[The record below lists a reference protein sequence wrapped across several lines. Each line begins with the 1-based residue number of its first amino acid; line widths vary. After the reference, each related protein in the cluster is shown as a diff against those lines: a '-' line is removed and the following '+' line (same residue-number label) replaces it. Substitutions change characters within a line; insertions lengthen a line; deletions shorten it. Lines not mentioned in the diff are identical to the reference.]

1 MVRFVFTL
9 ALLCASAP
17 SALAEEATIDDALDA
32 RTSYQNDAQASQRR
46 VEALDDETLAL
57 IARYN
62 AELERHADLLA
73 YNANLRALIDNQQ
86 RERQRLNEEL
96 EEIEVVRQDIV
107 PLMLEM
113 VEVLEDFIE
122 LDQPI
127 LLEERQARLEK
138 LKSNLTRSDVE
149 LAERE
154 QRFLE
159 ARNDRARLLEEISAA
174 RRAAEAEADRLRAE
188 FERGEEALA
197 ELETELDEESGDLR
211 EVFNVVRQTAADV
224 LPTLESS
231 LVRAERKDG
240 TELLDRLSG
249 GEGTPTSADLRA
261 IWVKLLEEMNES
273 GRISRF
279 ETTVI
284 DADGT
289 ETARRVTRVGTFA
302 AVSNGEYLRYLPESG
317 SLLVL
322 PRQPAGVD
330 PAGVIAFETAESP
343 LERIAVDPSRG
354 SILALVV
361 QAPDVRERIVQGGII
376 GYIILALGA
385 LGLLLGL
392 ERLIST
398 ARAKAQLKR
407 ALAEEHAD
415 GSHAV
420 DQLRT
425 ATQDPAL
432 RKDADALTAK
442 LDEIVM
448 VSAEKLRWGLPA
460 LAIFAAV
467 SPLLGLLGTVT
478 GMIETFQV
486 ITLFGAGDP
495 RLMSGGISQALITT
509 QLGLSVAI
517 PLLLVH
523 SFLQGRVNGLVAQ
536 LDETA
541 AELFATG
548 RVAAEATP

>member
-1 MVRFVFTL
+1 MSRSAFGSIVVVFIWLIAVSPGLLQAAESTQETPQDTAEAPPMTL
-9 ALLCASAP
+9 
-17 SALAEEATIDDALDA
+17 DALVE
-32 RTSYQNDAQASQRR
+32 RVRSGTS
-46 VEALDDETLAL
+46 
-57 IARYN
+57 
-62 AELERHADLLA
+62 
-73 YNANLRALIDNQQ
+73 
-86 RERQRLNEEL
+86 RQR
-96 EEIEVVRQDIV
+96 
-107 PLMLEM
+107 
-113 VEVLEDFIE
+113 
-122 LDQPI
+122 
-127 LLEERQARLEK
+127 A
-138 LKSNLTRSDVE
+138 E

-154 QRFLE
+154 RQFVE
-159 ARNDRARLLEEISAA
+159 ARDERARLLEEISAA
-174 RRAAEAEADRLRAE
+174 RRAAEAEADRLRDV
-188 FERGEEALA
+188 FERGEEVLA
-197 ELETELDEESGDLR
+197 DLETQLDEEAGDLR
-211 EVFNVVRQTAADV
+211 EVFSVVRQTASDV

-231 LVRAERKDG
+231 LVRAEHEDG

-249 GEGTPTSADLRA
+249 GESTPTSADLRA
-261 IWVKLLEEMNES
+261 LWVRLLEEMNES

-279 ETTVI
+279 EATVI

-289 ETARRVTRVGTFA
+289 ETARQVTRVGTFA

-330 PAGVIAFETAESP
+330 PAAVIAFEEAASP

-361 QAPDVRERIVQGGII
+361 QAPDLRERIVQGGVI

-392 ERLIST
+392 ERLLST
-398 ARAKAQLKR
+398 QRARQLLKR
-407 ALAEEHAD
+407 ALAQPESGGNHAI
-415 GSHAV
+415 
-420 DQLRT
+420 DQLRA
-425 ATQDPAL
+425 ATHDESL
-432 RKDADALTAK
+432 RSDADALSAK

-495 RLMSGGISQALITT
+495 RLMSGGISQALVTT

-523 SFLQGRVNGLVAQ
+523 SFLQSQVNSLVTQ
-536 LDETA
+536 LDEIA
-541 AELFATG
+541 AELFASG
-548 RVAAEATP
+548 RVEGETAP